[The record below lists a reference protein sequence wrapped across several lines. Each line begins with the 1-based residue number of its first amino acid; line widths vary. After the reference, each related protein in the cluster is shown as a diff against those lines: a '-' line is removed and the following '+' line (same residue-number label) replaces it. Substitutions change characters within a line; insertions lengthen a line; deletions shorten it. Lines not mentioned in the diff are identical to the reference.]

1 MNCKAP
7 FQLLKQWS
15 LVRPQSVITHLW
27 MPIQVGEK
35 GIEVEFKSHDLL
47 SAIYYL
53 YDSRK
58 SLNFFET

>member
-15 LVRPQSVITHLW
+15 LVRTQIMITHLW

-35 GIEVEFKSHDLL
+35 GIDEEFK
-47 SAIYYL
+47 
-53 YDSRK
+53 
-58 SLNFFET
+58 